1 MPTAELTV
9 AEHPHASAGVNKS
22 HEPLREYSKSTR
34 KRLFPFVNGNPASSV
49 DIRSLFGDQ
58 AADHERVIANLR
70 LFFSSTLV
78 IAVYLGAIEPGRS
91 ERLTYAV
98 LCAYALYSLGLFL
111 AVRLDVPLRRAHIL
125 LIHAVDIVAAAA
137 FAVFADLATG
147 PLIVAAFGFVLL
159 AAGYRWGFRET
170 VLTGVASAVLLNA
183 EAVVL
188 LTLTSAGRVD
198 REFMLDSVIIRMG
211 YLVLFTIM
219 IGYLAERQRE
229 NRAEMVSS
237 AAAAERARLARELH
251 DGVIQSL
258 LGMKMRLEV
267 MRRAG
272 SLESAALSE
281 LEENETLLAR
291 EVVNLR
297 MLMFELAPSDE
308 NPPELASRLND
319 LVERFEHASGIA
331 TRFVTAGE
339 VPDVSPRACHEI
351 IQIVQ
356 ESLVNVHKHSGA
368 RNALVRLSEKGGHR
382 ELTVEDDGRGFDFEG
397 RVTAEALDRTGKGP
411 PRIIKERV
419 RLLGGSLA
427 IESTPGVG
435 AKLTVTLPLQ
445 L

>member
-1 MPTAELTV
+1 MPAAELRV
-9 AEHPHASAGVNKS
+9 AEHPQASAGVNKS

-34 KRLFPFVNGNPASSV
+34 RRLFPFVNRNPAWSV
-49 DIRSLFGDQ
+49 DLRSLFGDQ

-70 LFFSSTLV
+70 LFFSISLLL
-78 IAVYLGAIEPGRS
+78 AVYLGAIEPGPS
-91 ERLTYAV
+91 EKLTHGV
-98 LCAYALYSLGLFL
+98 LWAYVLYSLGLFL
-111 AVRLDVPLRRAHIL
+111 AVRLDVPFRRAHIL
-125 LIHAVDIVAAAA
+125 VIHAVDIVAAAA
-137 FAVFADLATG
+137 FAVCVEFATG
-147 PLIVAAFGFVLL
+147 PLIVAAFAFVLL

-170 VLTGVASAVLLNA
+170 VLTGVASAILLNA
-183 EAVVL
+183 QDILL
-188 LTLTSAGRVD
+188 LTSTTAGRID
-198 REFMLDSVIIRMG
+198 REFTLEPLIIRMG

-229 NRAEMVSS
+229 SRAELVSS

-272 SLESAALSE
+272 SLESAAVSE

-308 NPPELASRLND
+308 KPPELASRLHD

-331 TRFVTAGE
+331 TRLLTAGV

-351 IQIVQ
+351 VQIVQ

-368 RNALVRLSEKGGHR
+368 RNALVRLSEKSDHR
-382 ELTVEDDGRGFDFEG
+382 ELTVEDDGRGFEFEG
-397 RVTAEALDRTGKGP
+397 RATDEALDQSGKGP
-411 PRIIKERV
+411 RIIRERV
-419 RLLGGSLA
+419 RLLGGSLT

>member
-9 AEHPHASAGVNKS
+9 AEHPHASAGVNKG
-22 HEPLREYSKSTR
+22 HEPLREHSKSTR
-34 KRLFPFVNGNPASSV
+34 RRVFPFVNRNPASSV
-49 DIRSLFGDQ
+49 NIRSLFGDQ

-70 LFFSSTLV
+70 LFFSTSLLL
-78 IAVYLGAIEPGRS
+78 AVYLGAIEPGRS
-91 ERLTYAV
+91 EKLTYGV
-98 LCAYALYSLGLFL
+98 LWAYVLYSLGLFL
-111 AVRLDVPLRRAHIL
+111 AARLDVPLRRAHIL
-125 LIHAVDIVAAAA
+125 LIHAADIVAVAA
-137 FAVFADLATG
+137 FTVFAEGATG

-170 VLTGVASAVLLNA
+170 VLTGVVSALLLNA
-183 EAVVL
+183 NSILL
-188 LTLTSAGRVD
+188 LTSTSPGNVD
-198 REFMLDSVIIRMG
+198 RELVLDSFLIRMG
-211 YLVLFTIM
+211 YLVLFTVM
-219 IGYLAERQRE
+219 IGYLAERQRVS
-229 NRAEMVSS
+229 RAELVSS

-251 DGVIQSL
+251 DGVIQAL

-272 SLESAALSE
+272 SLESAAVGE

-297 MLMFELAPSDE
+297 MLMFELSPSDE
-308 NPPELASRLND
+308 KPPELASRLHD
-319 LVERFEHASGIA
+319 LAERFEHASGIA
-331 TRFVTAGE
+331 TRFVTSGV

-351 IQIVQ
+351 VQIVQ

-368 RNALVRLSEKGGHR
+368 RNALVRLSEKSDHR
-382 ELTVEDDGRGFDFEG
+382 ELTVEDDGRGFEFEG
-397 RVTAEALDRTGKGP
+397 RATEEALDPIGKGP
-411 PRIIKERV
+411 RIIRERV

>member
-1 MPTAELTV
+1 MPTAELRV
-9 AEHPHASAGVNKS
+9 AEHPHAAAGVNNS
-22 HEPLREYSKSTR
+22 HEQLREDSKHR
-34 KRLFPFVNGNPASSV
+34 RHHLFPFVNRFPASSV
-49 DIRSLFGDQ
+49 EMFGDQ
-58 AADHERVIANLR
+58 ASDHERVIANLR
-70 LFFSSTLV
+70 LFFSSTLL

-91 ERLTYAV
+91 EKLTYAV
-98 LCAYALYSLGLFL
+98 LWAYALYSLGLFV
-111 AVRLDVPLRRAHIL
+111 AVRLDVPFRRAHIL

-137 FAVFADLATG
+137 FALFADLATG

-170 VLTGVASAVLLNA
+170 LLTGVASAVLLNA
-183 EAVVL
+183 NAILL
-188 LTLTSAGRVD
+188 LTSSSAGRVD
-198 REFMLDSVIIRMG
+198 RESMLDSFIIRIG

-219 IGYLAERQRE
+219 IGYLAERQRAS
-229 NRAEMVSS
+229 RADLVSN

-281 LEENETLLAR
+281 LQENETLLAR

-297 MLMFELAPSDE
+297 MLMFELAPAE
-308 NPPELASRLND
+308 EKPPELASQLHD

-331 TRFVTAGE
+331 TRFVAAGK
-339 VPDVSPRACHEI
+339 VPGVSPRACHEI
-351 IQIVQ
+351 VQIVQ

-368 RNALVRLSEKGGHR
+368 RNALVRLSEKGNHL

-397 RVTAEALDRTGKGP
+397 RVTEQSSKG

-427 IESTPGVG
+427 IESTPGAG